1 MPLEDKFNQSEFEM
15 NSREGSCSDIARAV
29 LEIRERNPEKFVE
42 RAATP
47 KRLQNNI
54 PPVVDPFASNSKP
67 PKPITEETDSFIQW
81 KDMVYD
87 FAKRLYGVEGGDIDD
102 GMLRMQWSEGSTPE
116 VMVKELGRKLG
127 MEMIADP
134 ESIFK

>member
-1 MPLEDKFNQSEFEM
+1 MPLEDKFNQNEFEIH
-15 NSREGSCSDIARAV
+15 SRDGACADITRAA
-29 LEIRERNPEKFVE
+29 LAMRDKNPEKFVE

-47 KRLQNNI
+47 KARKDNL
-54 PPVVDPFASNSKP
+54 PDVRDPFTDNTQVKP
-67 PKPITEETDSFIQW
+67 KLNEETDSFIQW

-87 FAKRLYGVEGGDIDD
+87 FSKRLYGVEGGDIDEN
-102 GMLRMQWSEGSTPE
+102 MLKMQWSEGSTPE
-116 VMVKELGRKLG
+116 AMVMELGRKLG